1 MFNKPKSPPQT
12 PEKMAKPSTPPAPES
27 ASAVQAQP
35 KKSTFA
41 PSIPANRAASVL
53 FNNLTING
61 NIVGSGD
68 LQLEGTV
75 HGDVRAGQLTVGES
89 GNIEGKV
96 EADFIEIRG
105 RIVGTIVGKNV
116 KLTSTAYVEGD
127 ITHDQLS
134 IDVGAYFQ
142 GRCLQTRKAESAVA
156 APSAYA
162 NGNNGI
168 ATVPPLTPT
177 APPPASFGAYD
188 MSALSDIK
196 PN

>member
-1 MFNKPKSPPQT
+1 MFNKPKPPKAPEKPLKPTPPQ
-12 PEKMAKPSTPPAPES
+12 APLEQS
-27 ASAVQAQP
+27 SAVQAV
-35 KKSTFA
+35 KKPGGFA
-41 PSIPANRAASVL
+41 PPLPASRAASVL

-68 LQLEGTV
+68 LQLDGTV

-96 EADFIEIRG
+96 EADVIEVRG
-105 RIVGTIVGKNV
+105 RVVGTIIGKNV

-142 GRCLQTRKAESAVA
+142 GRCLQTRKVEAVA
-156 APSAYA
+156 SAPSAYA

-168 ATVPPLTPT
+168 ASIPPAAQP
-177 APPPASFGAYD
+177 APAASFGAYD